1 LPKIFSSLTITK
13 VVWGMGQLM
22 MYTYISVRLG
32 EREGKQKRE
41 SLQVYD
47 LLRLASTG
55 MTLICESTGGI
66 PADVTVYIFAHLH
79 RALRTEGNMLDIK

>member
-1 LPKIFSSLTITK
+1 
-13 VVWGMGQLM
+13 MGQLM